1 MAKKRIRRE
10 KKSNRK
16 SRENSSFAP
25 LCALSALIES
35 RGIFQCIHEMVK
47 IPQKEV
53 DYCPTD
59 KLVFVILG
67 VMSGCEVMSDLN
79 WKLRVDKVLLS
90 AFGYQKCADQSVI
103 QRTLDASTD
112 ENINQMESALKTIW
126 DNHNMSLSFLE
137 GSQKARKV
145 ETIDMDLTGMPA
157 SKKAEGS
164 EKGYFSGKRNTYGRQ
179 LARILVSGTQEIV
192 AESLYPGNVT
202 SCMVFKEMVKKMEHQ
217 LSLNT
222 KDQRRLIRLR
232 LDGGFGTD
240 ENIDYALWRSYHLL
254 AKVYS
259 WKRARAL
266 AKSVDEWVDISPG
279 PDNRPRQAG
288 WVTKPHH
295 YGRKTKQ
302 LAIRMPKKKGNGYQ
316 YSVLVI
322 TDMEG
327 DINTIVND
335 YDGRSGVP
343 ESTFCQDNQGLGMRK
358 RRKKNFV
365 AQQMLVLLNQLA
377 HNLIRWIQ
385 GWMIKAMKLL
395 SSLKSS
401 QDNWWKPS
409 DDATPEER
417 EEPAIVAKTLNN
429 LGMKRMVSQVFC
441 LSGEVTLKKSKVIQ
455 IKLNPLYPMVNR
467 IRIALEALLKPYG
480 INVFLHEI

>member
-1 MAKKRIRRE
+1 MAKKRIRRKK

-16 SRENSSFAP
+16 NRANSSFAS
-25 LCALSALIES
+25 LCAISALIES

-59 KLVFVILG
+59 KLVFVVLG
-67 VMSGCEVMSDLN
+67 IMSGCEVMSDLN

-112 ENINQMESALKTIW
+112 ENINQMESVLKSIW
-126 DNHNMSLSFLE
+126 NNHSMSLSFLE
-137 GSQKARKV
+137 DAQKEGKV
-145 ETIDMDLTGMPA
+145 QTIDMDLSGMPA

-179 LARILVSGTQEIV
+179 LARVLVPSTQEIV
-192 AESLYPGNVT
+192 AECLYPGNIT
-202 SCMVFKEMVKKMEHQ
+202 SCMVFEEMTERMEQ
-217 LSLNT
+217 RLSLDT
-222 KDQRRLIRLR
+222 KDKRSLVRLR
-232 LDGGFGTD
+232 MDGGFGTD
-240 ENIDYALWRSYHLL
+240 ENINYALWRGYHLL
-254 AKVYS
+254 AKVFS
-259 WKRARAL
+259 WKRAKAL

-279 PDNRPRQAG
+279 PDNRSRQAG
-288 WVTKPHH
+288 WITKSHR

-302 LAIRMPKKKGNGYQ
+302 LAIRMSKKKGNGYQ
-316 YSVLVI
+316 YSVLVS
-322 TDMEG
+322 TDM
-327 DINTIVND
+327 DADLYSTVND

-358 RRKKNFV
+358 RRKKSFV

-385 GWMIKAMKLL
+385 CWMIKAMKLL
-395 SSLKSS
+395 SS
-401 QDNWWKPS
+401 QDSWWNPS
-409 DDATPEER
+409 DDATAKEL
-417 EEPAIVAKTLNN
+417 EEPAIVEKTIGN
-429 LGMKRMVSQVFC
+429 LGMKRMVRQVLC
-441 LSGEVTLKKSKVIQ
+441 LSGEVTLKKGKVTQ
-455 IKLNPLYPMVNR
+455 INLNPLYPMVYR
-467 IRIALEALLKPYG
+467 IRTALEALLKTYG
-480 INVFLHEI
+480 ISVFLHEI